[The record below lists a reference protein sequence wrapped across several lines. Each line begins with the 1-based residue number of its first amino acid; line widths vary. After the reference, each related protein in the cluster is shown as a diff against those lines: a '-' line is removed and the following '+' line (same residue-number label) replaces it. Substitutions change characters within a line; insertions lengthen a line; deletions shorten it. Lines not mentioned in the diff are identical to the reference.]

1 MTSSTPTLAVR
12 EMKKFGKDL
21 RKDFLFDENWSN
33 LNHGKFYLIALLLF
47 SFGQGLYFNFTNS
60 NSALSTHI
68 SLSDRIV
75 QAMKWIKD
83 VLEKTGSP
91 PIL

>member
-21 RKDFLFDENWSN
+21 RKDFMFDENWLN

-60 NSALSTHI
+60 NSTLSTHI
-68 SLSDRIV
+68 VSYGCTV
-75 QAMKWIKD
+75 QDIDWIKD
-83 VLEKTGSP
+83 V
-91 PIL
+91 